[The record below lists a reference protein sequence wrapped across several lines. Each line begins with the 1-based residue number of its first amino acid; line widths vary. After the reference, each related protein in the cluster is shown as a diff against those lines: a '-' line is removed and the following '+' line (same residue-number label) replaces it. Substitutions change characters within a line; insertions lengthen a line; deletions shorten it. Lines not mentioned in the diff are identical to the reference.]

1 MGGILAMA
9 GGFELAMTG
18 VDMTYIWSL
27 LGFIVMVRSMV
38 PKKVTDA
45 VVALLRTWWTQ
56 LMAFVNPFC
65 GFHIF
70 EYGSSPRG
78 YRNRLY
84 DTVQTYLRGEGNFRQ
99 VNALQ
104 LRRSDTD
111 KHISFSLLGLNPYS
125 LFSLSLV
132 SNSNEMMFFFFF
144 SYFIS
149 YSPVRMCYC
158 IKSENFRNSRNKSL
172 GFQECVGGIVAE
184 KCIFESS
191 LCSVDA
197 PRLVARS

>member
-1 MGGILAMA
+1 VGGILAMA
-9 GGFELAMTG
+9 GGFEVAMTG
-18 VDMTYIWSL
+18 LDMTYIWSL

-65 GFHIF
+65 CFHIF

-99 VNALQ
+99 VNSLQ

-125 LFSLSLV
+125 LFFLSLV
-132 SNSNEMMFFFFF
+132 IETRSCF
-144 SYFIS
+144 SYLFS

-158 IKSENFRNSRNKSL
+158 IRSENFRNSMNKSL
-172 GFQECVGGIVAE
+172 GFQEFLCGIVAE
-184 KCIFESS
+184 KCNLESS
-191 LCSVDA
+191 LV
-197 PRLVARS
+197 

>member
-1 MGGILAMA
+1 VGGILAMA
-9 GGFELAMTG
+9 GGFEVAMTG
-18 VDMTYIWSL
+18 LDMTYIWSL

-65 GFHIF
+65 CFHIF
-70 EYGSSPRG
+70 EYGSSRRG

-84 DTVQTYLRGEGNFRQ
+84 DSVQTYLRGEGNFRQ

-111 KHISFSLLGLNPYS
+111 KHIRFSLLGLNSYS
-125 LFSLSLV
+125 LFPLSLV
-132 SNSNEMMFFFFF
+132 IEM
-144 SYFIS
+144 
-149 YSPVRMCYC
+149 R
-158 IKSENFRNSRNKSL
+158 
-172 GFQECVGGIVAE
+172 
-184 KCIFESS
+184 
-191 LCSVDA
+191 
-197 PRLVARS
+197 